1 MYAGVQECEEY
12 TLKHVHLEGLDNNPV
27 TGERYGASIP
37 MEKAM
42 DLRGDCL
49 VAVEMNGESIPRD
62 HGYPVRAVV
71 PGGRV
76 LLIVCYYWWSCNNCL
91 EGIMSLS
98 PIRCGGCSQ
107 CEVVDSY

>member
-1 MYAGVQECEEY
+1 MYAGVQESEEY
-12 TLKHVHLEGLDNNPV
+12 TLKHIHLEGLDDNPV

-49 VAVEMNGESIPRD
+49 VAMEMNGESIPRD

-71 PGGRV
+71 PGREV
-76 LLIVCYYWWSCNNCL
+76 HLIVVCYCY
-91 EGIMSLS
+91 E
-98 PIRCGGCSQ
+98 
-107 CEVVDSY
+107 EVMILQ